1 MENNKKNIVITGAS
15 SGIGRATALE
25 FARKGYNIALTARRQ
40 DVLNSVAAECD
51 RMGGK
56 TFAYAIDVSD
66 EKMVYEFAEKAFD
79 EFGSIDVWV
88 NNAAVSMLG
97 PFDETPMESVRRL
110 LDINLMGYMYGARAA
125 LKYFRQQGHG
135 ILINIAS
142 QAGMTGQPFAV
153 PYSTS
158 KAAVYGM
165 SQGLQNEYA
174 DEPHI
179 HICTVLPATIDTPLF
194 QNAANYMGRKVKA
207 MEPIVDARTV
217 AKEIE
222 CLSRC
227 PKSEV
232 LVGGMAIQGMLMK
245 FLAPGI
251 FSRMFNHQVKNKH
264 FFDEHSDHSQGNLF
278 EPKEFAAV
286 DGGWLDGKKS
296 RGLTAQPSTSLWMS
310 ILAGGII
317 AAALT
322 TAIIKKIEDHT

>member
-1 MENNKKNIVITGAS
+1 MENKKLTIVVTGAS

-25 FARKGYNIALTARRQ
+25 FARKGYNLALTARRQ
-40 DVLNSVAAECD
+40 DVLNTVAAECD
-51 RMGGK
+51 RMGAK
-56 TFAYAIDVSD
+56 TFTYAIDVS
-66 EKMVYEFAEKAFD
+66 EENMVYEFADKANE

-110 LDINLMGYMYGARAA
+110 LDINLMGYIYGARAA
-125 LKYFRQQGHG
+125 LKYFRKKGHG
-135 ILINIAS
+135 TLINVAS
-142 QAGMTGQPFAV
+142 QAGMTGQPYAV

-158 KAAVYGM
+158 KAAIHGL
-165 SQGLQNEYA
+165 SLGLQNEYA
-174 DEPHI
+174 DEEHI
-179 HICTVLPATIDTPLF
+179 HVCSILPATIDTPLF

-222 CLSRC
+222 CLTRC
-227 PKSEV
+227 PKAEV

-245 FLAPGI
+245 FFAPRA
-251 FSRMFNHQVKNKH
+251 FSKMFNHQVKNKH
-264 FFDEHSDHSQGNLF
+264 FFDEHSDPSQGNLF

-286 DGGWLDGKKS
+286 DGGWLDGEKS
-296 RGLTAQPSTSLWMS
+296 RGLTAQPSTPLWLS
-310 ILAGGII
+310 VIAGGII

-322 TAIIKKIEDHT
+322 TAIIKKASLHS